1 MSIIQKLVESTAEKK
16 KPRFDFSSNKRLDQN
31 EDVVMMI
38 STENLRLRDKQ
49 LEHEIIKKIEFRM
62 EQTFHEYPKKFIEDG
77 MWRRFSK
84 YVGLSHQNRKT
95 GVDLYLVATA
105 IQIAMLLV
113 IFLFY
118 KQMEEPIYGST
129 DALNSLKGE
138 RFSGN
143 MTIFLFIQVGFIV
156 FERYLFLMNPKEWT
170 DWETF
175 KKTKT
180 EYGDPR
186 LLLIKRIT
194 RGIDKKSP
202 KEKLICVMRR
212 VRILISL
219 FNIDGKKFRE
229 LIDESHKLNELDGT
243 EEQQKVNDY
252 IHNPLFK
259 RLKFIKFLMAV
270 FYLAM
275 FLYFPLRGNYKLSN
289 TSPKIFCNSFFQIDE
304 GSASKISPKCN
315 HVNENIYIHIF
326 FIFTTLYFILCA
338 LQIKNGESFLKNQK
352 KKNRKWTTGEKL
364 TNTLVTKVPF
374 VFEIKTA
381 LDFAVTKTSLGLF
394 DWFKFE
400 DIFNTFFE
408 AKYAQI
414 SNDMKRLGTIRAQVE
429 KFIFGWAAL
438 VIFLAIVLAPIFI
451 FSNFNPDSVL
461 NTVQS
466 FETTVGIKMGY
477 SKFVLYSNSNPK
489 VIRDL
494 SQREFESIVSPKT
507 NKLTYQQGGIQMIK
521 LYPFGDSDW
530 AITKDMYNEL
540 EKLLL
545 ATLNKQDSAKM
556 YLTFRMSQLNSK
568 STLYTVESPITPQ
581 VVLLMHELLNKC
593 SNNRISIAG
602 FYNQLLKVNPTSG
615 VEVFVLDKENEGWFN
630 KTVDLKASCTDS
642 SNSTKTGGQ
651 VQYWNV
657 TDEVQGSAK
666 SDASDNGITFYIVLD
681 TFSKNLS
688 MFSSVSAPHA
698 GRRHVHRLR
707 ADHRQHHPRRVHRT
721 DQQDLGDRRPQSRAD
736 HQDLRRRDRSAHR
749 RRQPAR
755 RDPLLGAH
763 RHHAL
768 PRDDQADH
776 AQLPGAQEED
786 REGPR
791 AEPRPQLDLTKL
803 RLIVI
808 YAAPRRRPLRQR
820 ARRDDRLLPGALPPL
835 LLRPLLLPHE
845 VGRAHQDLQRRRR
858 AREAALLPLVLPL
871 DHPALPLPHS
881 HLRVHRLRRG
891 SRC

>member
-1 MSIIQKLVESTAEKK
+1 M
-16 KPRFDFSSNKRLDQN
+16 
-31 EDVVMMI
+31 
-38 STENLRLRDKQ
+38 
-49 LEHEIIKKIEFRM
+49 
-62 EQTFHEYPKKFIEDG
+62 
-77 MWRRFSK
+77 
-84 YVGLSHQNRKT
+84 
-95 GVDLYLVATA
+95 ATA
-105 IQIAMLLV
+105 IQIAMLLI

-175 KKTKT
+175 KKSKT
-180 EYGDPR
+180 EYGDPK

-194 RGIDKKSP
+194 RGFEKKSP
-202 KEKLICVMRR
+202 KEKLVCVMKRI
-212 VRILISL
+212 RILVSL
-219 FNIDGKKFRE
+219 FNIDGRKFGD
-229 LIDESHKLNELDGT
+229 LIEEAHKLNELEGT

-259 RLKFIKFLMAV
+259 RLKFIKFLMGV

-275 FLYFPLRGNYKLSN
+275 FLYFPMRGNYKLSI
-289 TSPKIFCNSFFQIDE
+289 TSPKVFCNSFFHLEDS
-304 GSASKISPKCN
+304 GSKLSPKCN
-315 HVNENIYIHIF
+315 HVNENVYIHVF
-326 FIFTTLYFILCA
+326 FVFTTLYFILCA

-429 KFIFGWAAL
+429 KFIFGWTAL
-438 VIFLAIVLAPIFI
+438 VVFLAIVLAPIFI

-494 SQREFESIVSPKT
+494 DQKEFESIISTKT
-507 NKLTYQQGGIQMIK
+507 NKLTYQPGSIQMIK
-521 LYPFGDSDW
+521 LYAFGDSDW
-530 AITKDMYNEL
+530 AITQDMYNEL

-545 ATLNKQDSAKM
+545 ATLNRQDSAKM

-568 STLYTVESPITPQ
+568 STLYTVETPITPQ

-593 SNNRISIAG
+593 SNNRISING
-602 FYNQLLKVNPTSG
+602 FYNQVRSADQLLKVNPTSG
-615 VEVFVLDKENEGWFN
+615 VEVFVLDKGNELWFN
-630 KTVDLKASCTDS
+630 KTVDLKASCS
-642 SNSTKTGGQ
+642 EGNSTKSGGQ

-657 TDEVQGSAK
+657 TDEVRVDQK
-666 SDASDNGITFYIVLD
+666 SDASDNGITFFIVLD

-688 MFSSVSAPHA
+688 MFSSVGAA
-698 GRRHVHRLR
+698 DTGGCDVHGLR
-707 ADHRQHHPRRVHRT
+707 ADHRQRDPRRVHRT
-721 DQQDLGDRRPQSRAD
+721 DQQDLGD
-736 HQDLRRRDRSAHR
+736 
-749 RRQPAR
+749 
-755 RDPLLGAH
+755 
-763 RHHAL
+763 
-768 PRDDQADH
+768 
-776 AQLPGAQEED
+776 
-786 REGPR
+786 
-791 AEPRPQLDLTKL
+791 
-803 RLIVI
+803 
-808 YAAPRRRPLRQR
+808 
-820 ARRDDRLLPGALPPL
+820 
-835 LLRPLLLPHE
+835 
-845 VGRAHQDLQRRRR
+845 
-858 AREAALLPLVLPL
+858 
-871 DHPALPLPHS
+871 
-881 HLRVHRLRRG
+881 
-891 SRC
+891 